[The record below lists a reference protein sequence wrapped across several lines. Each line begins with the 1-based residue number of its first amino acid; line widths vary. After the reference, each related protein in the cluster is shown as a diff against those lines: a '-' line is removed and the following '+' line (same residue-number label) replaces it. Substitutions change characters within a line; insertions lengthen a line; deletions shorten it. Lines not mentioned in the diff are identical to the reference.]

1 MDYARI
7 HMSDHSAIWLN
18 DAERLSPEHAFIEP
32 KGAVEWLT
40 RQPAILFEGKTVVV
54 THQEVSP

>member
-1 MDYARI
+1 
-7 HMSDHSAIWLN
+7 MSDHSAIWLN

-40 RQPAILFEGKTVVV
+40 RQPAIPFEGKTVVV